1 MLSKIAFGGLILAT
15 AMTFSAA
22 TVALPAIAPLVLTVA
37 GVGYVATA
45 PQVTVGLAALAGL
58 AIAKEALIL
67 ATINDQA
74 TGAIRGKRDAA
85 ELDAPFAPLFDGI
98 DTMDVADCG
107 KLMVCH
113 AVALEDAQR
122 SGEEKAIARLIDNP
136 EDLSAIQTNAY
147 GKYQWAAYAGSFKNP
162 AICTERYNKCPVKI
176 EDFAN
181 LIRVSQE

>member
-22 TVALPAIAPLVLTVA
+22 TIALPAIAAATVTVG
-37 GVGYVATA
+37 GVGYVLTST
-45 PQVTVGLAALAGL
+45 QVAVAISSIAAL
-58 AIAKEALIL
+58 AIAKSALAL
-67 ATINDQA
+67 ATINDKQ
-74 TGAIRGKRDAA
+74 TGAIRGKREATEA
-85 ELDAPFAPLFDGI
+85 LDASYAPIFDGI
-98 DTMDVADCG
+98 DAVDAADCG

-122 SGEEKAIARLIDNP
+122 SGEERAVAGFF
-136 EDLSAIQTNAY
+136 EDLSTIQPNAY

-162 AICTERYNKCPVKI
+162 TICTERYTKCPVKI

-181 LIRVSQE
+181 LIRVSQ